1 VVFENRGVH
10 SSTGDP
16 GRINIDSEMRRVVE
30 NRLEARVISPIERGF
45 DHRVEVAVGPE
56 EVQEKENEKA
66 EKNKIRAPFPFLKT
80 MKKVFK
86 PVGRHEEKAESGRKD
101 ELFGETEHGEDVVE
115 ESEKRC
121 VFSEG
126 QDCARDEDHE
136 PKEHSLPAPGQEAEA
151 CQRENDHSW
160 VKG

>member
-56 EVQEKENEKA
+56 QVQEKENEKA

-86 PVGRHEEKAESGRKD
+86 PVGRHEDKAKSRREK
-101 ELFGETEHGEDVVE
+101 ELLGETERRENAVE
-115 ESEKRC
+115 ESKERS
-121 VFSEG
+121 VFSKG
-126 QDCARDEDHE
+126 Q
-136 PKEHSLPAPGQEAEA
+136 G
-151 CQRENDHSW
+151 
-160 VKG
+160 